1 MRFPTRRNW
10 TSNDWVGA
18 QNYQSPYHTAFQCF
32 SVLICRCGIPK
43 HPAYIPERQAGLT
56 DDMSLPQR
64 VKNTFLYFLHDA
76 ARRIALWKFEE
87 LQRRYNLSPEKS
99 MPEMLAGAQLWL
111 FYGDFALD
119 FARPLQP
126 NVVLVPSP
134 MLGLPLDDKVRA
146 KFGAS
151 DRSGRG
157 LALVLKL
164 LISMSPCLDSC
175 QSLYVWPRAI

>member
-1 MRFPTRRNW
+1 ML
-10 TSNDWVGA
+10 
-18 QNYQSPYHTAFQCF
+18 H
-32 SVLICRCGIPK
+32 RCGIPK

-76 ARRIALWKFEE
+76 ARRIALWRFEE

-134 MLGLPLDDKVRA
+134 MLGLPSDEKVR
-146 KFGAS
+146 
-151 DRSGRG
+151 GR
-157 LALVLKL
+157 ALLP
-164 LISMSPCLDSC
+164 SQC
-175 QSLYVWPRAI
+175 

>member
-64 VKNTFLYFLHDA
+64 VKNTFLYFMHDA
-76 ARRIALWKFEE
+76 ARRMTLWRFEK
-87 LQRRYNLSPEKS
+87 LQRKYNLSPEKS

-111 FYGDFALD
+111 FRSDFALD

-126 NVVLVPSP
+126 NGVLIASP
-134 MLGLPLDDKVRA
+134 MLGLLSDEEVRVKA
-146 KFGAS
+146 LLPS
-151 DRSGRG
+151 QRYDSRG
-157 LALVLKL
+157 GIV
-164 LISMSPCLDSC
+164 PEG
-175 QSLYVWPRAI
+175 